1 MRGGFRR
8 WFWLF
13 FASGDFR
20 HWQISPV
27 ELEAV
32 AAQGSIVPA
41 LAIARDH
48 AGLFQGVQMIADGLF
63 SLAGIDCQLLDRRE
77 AGPRLVRIVG

>member
-41 LAIARDH
+41 LSIARDD
-48 AGLFQGVQMIADGLF
+48 AFAFERVQVVANRLFA
-63 SLAGIDCQLLDRRE
+63 LAGIEGQLLYGRE
-77 AGPRLVRIVG
+77 A